1 MWNLEE
7 LMDEIW
13 HRCSMIR
20 IYPKPQGQIPD
31 YVSFLMSRCDINQIK
46 ALTKSLLAS
55 FIGRTRHFA
64 FGKPHD

>member
-1 MWNLEE
+1 
-7 LMDEIW
+7 
-13 HRCSMIR
+13 MIR